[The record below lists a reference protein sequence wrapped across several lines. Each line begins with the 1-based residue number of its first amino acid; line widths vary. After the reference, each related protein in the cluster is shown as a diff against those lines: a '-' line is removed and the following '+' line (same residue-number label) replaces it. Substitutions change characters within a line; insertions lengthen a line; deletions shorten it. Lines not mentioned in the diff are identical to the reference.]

1 MGRVVTALFLALC
14 CCATHAK
21 SKETAADRPKVLVH
35 VMPWFEA
42 NPAKGSWGFH
52 WTMGKAD
59 PAKGELGAHDRPLI
73 GLYDS
78 SDPEVVAYQVELM
91 KAAGIDGA
99 IIDWYGPDDF
109 LDYAMIHRNT
119 GLLMAALRKA
129 GLKFALCVED
139 QIGKQYRRRQ
149 GLSHQKAAAKVAAA
163 FRYADEH
170 WLADPAYLRLS
181 GRPLVLVFGPQH
193 LTAEDWAGIRPTLR
207 NNPVVFGLPHLSG
220 PAGIDG
226 SFAWVPVSPGAAV
239 EPSVW
244 KARLSARYAASTREH
259 PVLALAF
266 PGFHD
271 YYEQAGLGTSY
282 GRIERHD
289 GRTLADSLDQA
300 LRSGAPVVQIATWN
314 DYGEGTAIEPS
325 VGRNHRD
332 LELVMSRLRP
342 GADPSVLGAITES
355 FQRRRTK

>member
-1 MGRVVTALFLALC
+1 MGRTLTALLLALF
-14 CCATHAK
+14 CCATQAK
-21 SKETAADRPKVLVH
+21 PTEPVAERPRVLVH

-59 PAKGELGAHDRPLI
+59 PAKGELAAHDRPLI
-73 GLYDS
+73 GPYDS

-99 IIDWYGPDDF
+99 IIDWYGSDDF

-119 GLLMAALRKA
+119 ELLMAALRKA

-139 QIGKQYRRRQ
+139 QIGKQYMRRQ
-149 GLSHQKAAAKVAAA
+149 GLSHPQAAAKVASA

-181 GRPLVLVFGPQH
+181 GRPVVLVFGPQH
-193 LTAEDWAGIRPTLR
+193 LTTEDWSGIRPTLR
-207 NNPVVFGLPHLSG
+207 NNPLVFGLPHLSKR
-220 PAGIDG
+220 PGIDG
-226 SFAWVPVSPGAAV
+226 SFAWVPVSPGAV
-239 EPSVW
+239 VDPSVW
-244 KARLSARYAASTREH
+244 QARLSARYAASTREH

-271 YYEQAGLGTSY
+271 YYEQAGVGRSY
-282 GRIERHD
+282 GRIERQD

-300 LRSGAPVVQIATWN
+300 LRSGAPFVQIATWN

-342 GADPSVLGAITES
+342 GADPRVLGAITDS
-355 FQRRRTK
+355 FLRRRAK